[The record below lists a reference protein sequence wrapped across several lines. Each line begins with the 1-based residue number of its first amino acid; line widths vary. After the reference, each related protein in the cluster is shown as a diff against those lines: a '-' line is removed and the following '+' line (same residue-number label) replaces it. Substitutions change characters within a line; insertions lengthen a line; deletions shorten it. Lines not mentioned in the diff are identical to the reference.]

1 MDIRTMT
8 NEELMEIISDAKS
21 ELESRKIK
29 ISEKYFKK
37 LIKIMNEIKN
47 NGFFIRLRYTLEEDC
62 IIDSSCV
69 YLDVYGDDEDD
80 ENYLFENLWR
90 VDFNLLFF

>member
-21 ELESRKIK
+21 ELELRKIR
-29 ISEKYFKK
+29 ISKKYFKK
-37 LIKIMNEIKN
+37 LTKVMDEIKN
-47 NGFFIRLRYTLEEDC
+47 NGFFIRLHYTLEEDC

-69 YLDVYGDDEDD
+69 YLNVYGDDEND
-80 ENYLFENLWR
+80 EVYLFENL
-90 VDFNLLFF
+90 